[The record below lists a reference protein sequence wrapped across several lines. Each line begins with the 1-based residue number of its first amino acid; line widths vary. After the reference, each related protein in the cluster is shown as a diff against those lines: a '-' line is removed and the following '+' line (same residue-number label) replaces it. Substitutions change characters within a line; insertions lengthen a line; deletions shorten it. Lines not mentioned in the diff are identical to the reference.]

1 MSWTRMSKM
10 NMPQWMVQSPWGLS
24 PTQMTTGN
32 WAKLGA
38 GENLPQG
45 QAHQLIIQYQIVS
58 TENKHPSDAVQTEQ
72 FVFTCLGTHTPINEK
87 KNQTNNKPS
96 HEFEREEGG
105 IYDIV

>member
-1 MSWTRMSKM
+1 
-10 NMPQWMVQSPWGLS
+10 
-24 PTQMTTGN
+24 MTS
-32 WAKLGA
+32 ADMLLDR
-38 GENLPQG
+38 GEAHKTYMKNYRLLKNPESRRNSLLQG
-45 QAHQLIIQYQIVS
+45 RAHQLVIQYQIVS

>member
-1 MSWTRMSKM
+1 
-10 NMPQWMVQSPWGLS
+10 
-24 PTQMTTGN
+24 MTS
-32 WAKLGA
+32 ADMLLDR
-38 GENLPQG
+38 GEAHKTYMKNYRLLKNPESRRNSLLQG